1 MRANCLHFRTSNT
14 ESSSNSHTRCS
25 MSDVCWMCY
34 CRPIEWFRYN
44 RRKRDKLKNFSQ
56 SYTKLFGNRHNKN
69 GNDWCA
75 RWMVHIEL
83 WWADALAGW
92 QLSWIS
98 ESSIACELLIN
109 VAKISWKSLIPTS
122 HDIINERELF
132 SHSDTSNTPKVCE
145 CVREHAVGEEGV
157 DDDKLAMWQYANI
170 FFRATRW

>member
-14 ESSSNSHTRCS
+14 ESSSNSHTRCR

-92 QLSWIS
+92 QLNKRKLYSMRTSHQCS
-98 ESSIACELLIN
+98 ENIMRVTYTDIAWHYKWKGTFFALRYI
-109 VAKISWKSLIPTS
+109 KYTKSLW
-122 HDIINERELF
+122 
-132 SHSDTSNTPKVCE
+132 VCAWA
-145 CVREHAVGEEGV
+145 CRGRGG
-157 DDDKLAMWQYANI
+157 
-170 FFRATRW
+170 RRWW